1 MYLNY
6 IFYLFHAV
14 SPKNYAND
22 INYKRDRSNFTKHS
36 EPMDPMVPMAH
47 FPALLGHRRAAAPP
61 GQLMPAC
68 VVVASGAE
76 GTDDIHLRF
85 SNNAGKPALY
95 KC

>member
-1 MYLNY
+1 MTS
-6 IFYLFHAV
+6 IISV
-14 SPKNYAND
+14 
-22 INYKRDRSNFTKHS
+22 IDRSPNTVS
-36 EPMDPMVPMAH
+36 LWTPMVPMAH

-68 VVVASGAE
+68 VVVVSGAE
-76 GTDDIHLRF
+76 DTDDIHLRF